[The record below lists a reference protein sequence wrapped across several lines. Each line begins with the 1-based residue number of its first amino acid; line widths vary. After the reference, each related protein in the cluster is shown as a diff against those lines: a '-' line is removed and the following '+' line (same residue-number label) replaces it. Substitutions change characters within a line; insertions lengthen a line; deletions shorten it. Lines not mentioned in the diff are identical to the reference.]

1 MIPAV
6 TTAIPL
12 PEPLPLPAPVWL
24 LWGLLLL
31 TSFLH
36 LVAMNLLA
44 GGAVIAAHARARHGA
59 TAYGREV
66 VAIYTRAMPTLIA
79 ATVTLGVAPLLFL
92 QVLYGRLFF
101 VSSILMA
108 WTWLAIVPAVMAVYF
123 AAYWL
128 AARARRRLPASGPI
142 VYLVLAGAL
151 LAIAFVLSTNMTL
164 MLRPERFAALY
175 ATGAAGMHLNLDD
188 PTIWPR
194 WLHMMLGA
202 IAVAGLVLVGVGL
215 VRRPTQPE
223 FATWAQRYGAR
234 WAAFATAVNVLIG
247 AWWIAALP
255 TPVLQAFLGGQV
267 GQSLLLAAAI
277 ALGVTALPL
286 IAALSRPGAPALIAG
301 VAGGVLAA
309 ALVTM
314 LLVRDHVRTA
324 AIAAGGFV
332 PQTAVA
338 PQWGNIG
345 LFAVLLVTA
354 IATVV
359 WMTGV
364 LLRPNPQEIRRSG
377 G

>member
-1 MIPAV
+1 MISAV
-6 TTAIPL
+6 APAIPL

-66 VAIYTRAMPTLIA
+66 VEIYTRAMPTLIA

-108 WTWLAIVPAVMAVYF
+108 WTWLALVPAVMAVYF
-123 AAYWL
+123 ASYWL
-128 AARARRRLPASGPI
+128 AGRARRRLPASGPV

-151 LAIAFVLSTNMTL
+151 LALAFVLSTNMTL

-175 ATGAAGMHLNLDD
+175 AASASGTHLNLDD

-194 WLHMMLGA
+194 WLHMILGA
-202 IAVAGLVLVGVGL
+202 IAVAGLVLVGVGVL
-215 VRRPTQPE
+215 RRGTQPQ
-223 FATWAQRYGAR
+223 FAAWAQRYGAR
-234 WAAFATAVNVLIG
+234 WAALATAVNVLVG
-247 AWWIAALP
+247 AWWTAALP
-255 TPVLQAFLGGQV
+255 TPVLQAFLGGHA
-267 GQSLLLAAAI
+267 GPSLLLAAAI
-277 ALGVTALPL
+277 ALGVAALAL
-286 IAALSRPGAPALIAG
+286 IAALSRPGAPVSIAG
-301 VAGGVLAA
+301 VAGGTLGA
-309 ALVTM
+309 ALVAM
-314 LLVRDHVRTA
+314 LLVRDQVRTA
-324 AIAAGGFV
+324 AIVAGGFA

-345 LFAVLLVTA
+345 LFAVLLATA

-359 WMTGV
+359 WMTVV
-364 LLRPNPQEIRRSG
+364 LFRESPRI
-377 G
+377 